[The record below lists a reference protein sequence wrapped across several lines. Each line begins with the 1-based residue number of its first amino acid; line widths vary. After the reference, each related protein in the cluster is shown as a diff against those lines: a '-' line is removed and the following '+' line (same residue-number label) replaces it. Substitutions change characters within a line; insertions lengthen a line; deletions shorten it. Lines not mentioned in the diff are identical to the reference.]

1 MKQLQEYFNQARKLT
16 ADFRTNNRQLFNL
29 IVGTLGVALAL
40 GAIIFLLSPGAPVVL
55 AANLNPADRTALA
68 LRLRRHDIKFTL
80 GADSIIVGA
89 RDVNQ
94 AHALLQSSPGFS
106 GGSED
111 FSLFDRSTMGQS
123 DFDEQVNYQ
132 RSLQGEL
139 ERTIMDIHGI
149 DSARVM
155 LAMGRPSPFALGPA
169 EAEHASVMLATAPG
183 ATVDPS
189 MAAAIAH
196 LVATSVRGLE
206 LDGITVT
213 GNDGGVLY
221 PPQKSD
227 GQLGD
232 AMRLRNDFEHRLE
245 GKVAALL
252 SRVMGENRY
261 AVQIA
266 VDVDA
271 SQVTSNETEY
281 GKGDTTILSEEH
293 SQSPA
298 SATSGGVPGLTSN
311 LPIANPNPKP
321 VAAAAPKPS
330 AEANAA
336 TPAAEASTSAGAPN
350 IETQTQLADI
360 SRKDI
365 VNYKPSVREVN
376 SVTAP
381 VRIKRISVA
390 AVLDGTYDRGIFKP
404 LDEVR
409 LRAIKGLVAAAVGA
423 DIERGDSVDIQS
435 AALSQ
440 PYVAPIPNPIDQLRL
455 FIADPVHLYE
465 TAGAV
470 LLMLIGMF
478 VMLKRAL
485 SRRSARKRSLAA
497 AAAAA
502 QIVAVDQ
509 PALPA
514 LEAPKPVPAPNENP
528 GDFEEIRKRV
538 NEEVERDPEGAA
550 EILRRWLA
558 EGATTGNGA
567 APPAPEASH

>member
-1 MKQLQEYFNQARKLT
+1 MKQLQEYFNQVVALIT
-16 ADFRTNNRQLFNL
+16 DFRGRNRQLFNL
-29 IVGTLGVALAL
+29 IVGTLGIALAI
-40 GAIIFLLSPGAPVVL
+40 GAALYVIDPGAPVVL
-55 AANLNPADRTALA
+55 VANLNPADRTALA

-80 GADSIIVGA
+80 GADSITVGSRDFSQA
-89 RDVNQ
+89 RT
-94 AHALLQSSPGFS
+94 LLQSSPGFS

-155 LAMGRPSPFALGPA
+155 LAMGRPSPFALGPS
-169 EAEHASVMLATAPG
+169 EAERASVMLTTAPG
-183 ATVDPS
+183 ATVDAA

-221 PPQKSD
+221 PPQKND
-227 GQLGD
+227 GELGE

-245 GKVAALL
+245 GKVSALL
-252 SRVMGENRY
+252 SRIMGENRY

-266 VDVDA
+266 VNVDA
-271 SQVTSNETEY
+271 SHITSNETQY

-293 SQSPA
+293 SQTPA
-298 SATSGGVPGLTSN
+298 SAGSSGGVPGLTSN

-321 VAAAAPKPS
+321 GTSAKPAAGATPSAAATTT
-330 AEANAA
+330 A
-336 TPAAEASTSAGAPN
+336 TPVKSDSQTDGA
-350 IETQTQLADI
+350 DV

-365 VNYKPSVREVN
+365 VNYKPSIREIS

-404 LDEVR
+404 LDEAR

-423 DIERGDSVDIQS
+423 DLEHGDSVDIQS

-455 FIADPVHLYE
+455 FVADPIHLYE

-470 LLMLIGMF
+470 LFFLIAMF
-478 VMLKRAL
+478 WMLKRAL
-485 SRRSARKRSLAA
+485 SRRSARKRTAA
-497 AAAAA
+497 
-502 QIVAVDQ
+502 VADDNLDAEQ
-509 PALPA
+509 PGT
-514 LEAPKPVPAPNENP
+514 PAPNPAEAP
-528 GDFEEIRKRV
+528 APAPSGRERESDFDEIRKRV
-538 NEEVERDPEGAA
+538 NDEVERNPEAAA

-558 EGATTGNGA
+558 EGAAAGNGA
-567 APPAPEASH
+567 AAPAAERSPA